1 MNPFEI
7 FTTWYNEEQQ
17 RSNVRIPS
25 ACCLSTIGLNGYPNA
40 RFVSLKEVKEET
52 FIVTGP
58 LHARKGVEINNTPK
72 VALTCWWPATER
84 QVRVQGDAIAISAAD
99 ADKYFSER
107 QKDAQIVSHVSE
119 QGQPVESLFIL
130 QDKYEKAEKLFKDI
144 DIERPENWGGYII
157 QPVRIELMAFKAT
170 RFHERMLFQ
179 KADGLWQKVLL
190 QP

>member
-1 MNPFEI
+1 MNPFQI
-7 FTTWYNEEQQ
+7 FTTWYDEEQQ
-17 RSNVRIPS
+17 HTQVRIPS
-25 ACCLSTIGLNGYPNA
+25 ACCLSTIGLDGYPNA

-58 LHARKGVEINNTPK
+58 LHARKGLEINNVPK
-72 VALTCWWPATER
+72 VALTFWWPVTER
-84 QVRVQGDAIAISAAD
+84 QVRIQGDAIEISAVL

-107 QKDAQIVSHVSE
+107 QKDAQIVSYVSK
-119 QGQPVESLFIL
+119 QGQPVESLEVL
-130 QDKYEKAEKLFKDI
+130 QEKYEKAEKLFKDS
-144 DIERPENWGGYII
+144 DIKRPENWGGYII

-179 KADGLWQKVLL
+179 KVADQWQKVLL

>member
-1 MNPFEI
+1 MNPFQI

-17 RSNVRIPS
+17 HSHVRIPS
-25 ACCLSTIGLNGYPNA
+25 ACCLSTVGLDGYPNA

-58 LHARKGVEINNTPK
+58 THARKGLEIDHTPK
-72 VALTCWWPATER
+72 VALTFWWPATER
-84 QVRVQGDAIAISAAD
+84 QVRVQGDAIEISAAA
-99 ADKYFSER
+99 ADQYFSER

-130 QDKYEKAEKLFKDI
+130 QEKYEKAEKLFKDTA
-144 DIERPENWGGYII
+144 IERPEHWGGYII

-179 KADGLWQKVLL
+179 KVDGQWQKVLL